1 MARPRVFALI
11 GSALVLL
18 GVLSGVSPMALN
30 ASTKGGQGEIFA
42 VGAPGMLP
50 LWLLALALYI
60 WIGTYRLPVPENP
73 SMPAGLIRRFVAFY
87 IDLSICYVVIIVPLV
102 LLVLGVEALTSRSFA
117 WEVELVE
124 SSHNF
129 GAACLII
136 VTTPILLILLLSWP
150 EAKQRFSPGMLVS
163 GFYLYS
169 PSELSVGR
177 AVLRSV
183 MGFLTLAGIV
193 LSGPMAL
200 AREDRRM
207 WHDLAFGTYPQRT
220 VGE

>member
-1 MARPRVFALI
+1 
-11 GSALVLL
+11 
-18 GVLSGVSPMALN
+18 
-30 ASTKGGQGEIFA
+30 
-42 VGAPGMLP
+42 MLF
-50 LWLLALALYI
+50 LWLLAVALYI
-60 WIGTYRLPVPENP
+60 WTGTHRLPVPESSP
-73 SMPAGLIRRFVAFY
+73 MPAGLIRRFVAFY
-87 IDLSICYVVIIVPLV
+87 IDLSICYVVVIVPLV
-102 LLVLGVEALTSRSFA
+102 LLVLGVEALTRRSFA
-117 WEVELVE
+117 WEVDLAE
-124 SSHNF
+124 SSQNF
-129 GAACLII
+129 GAACLI
-136 VTTPILLILLLSWP
+136 VLVLLLSWP
-150 EAKQRFSPGMLVS
+150 EAKQRFSPGMLAS

-183 MGFLTLAGIV
+183 VGFLTLAGIV